1 MRLDIIAWEA
11 QMTSPIRILR
21 HRALVWPVAALAGA
35 SILLAACGS
44 SSKAATAPPTTAV
57 PAQAASGT
65 SASNASV
72 TLNATAVPGVGTVL
86 VNGDGQTLYIL
97 ASEKGGKVNC
107 TATGGCTK
115 VWPAV
120 VLPSGMSK
128 GIAGTGV
135 QASLLGTVMGPA
147 GDVRL
152 TYADIRRLIVG
163 LILLGLIFGTGMAA
177 MLVLLPVADLYLRA
191 MIALFVLLL
200 AWLPVEIAVAEQG
213 CDLGGVRHA
222 SSTALGA
229 HRN

>member
-1 MRLDIIAWEA
+1 
-11 QMTSPIRILR
+11 MTSPIRFFR

-44 SSKAATAPPTTAV
+44 SSKAATAPATTAV

-152 TYADIRRLIVG
+152 TYGGWPLYTFVG
-163 LILLGLIFGTGMAA
+163 DKKAGDATGQNLTDSYGLWLALSPAGTPVTTSASSAPTTAA
-177 MLVLLPVADLYLRA
+177 PTTAAPAPAAPTPAAPAPAPTTVPSS
-191 MIALFVLLL
+191 
-200 AWLPVEIAVAEQG
+200 G
-213 CDLGGVRHA
+213 GGV
-222 SSTALGA
+222 SY
-229 HRN
+229 

>member
-1 MRLDIIAWEA
+1 
-11 QMTSPIRILR
+11 MTSPIRFFR

-44 SSKAATAPPTTAV
+44 SSKAATAPATTAV

-115 VWPAV
+115 VYRPPV

-135 QASLLGTVMGPA
+135 YIDDLSPLMGPA

-152 TYADIRRLIVG
+152 TYGGWPLYTFVG
-163 LILLGLIFGTGMAA
+163 DKKAGDATGQNLTDSYGLWLALSPAGTPATSSVSSAPTTAA
-177 MLVLLPVADLYLRA
+177 PTTAAPAPAAPTPAAPAPAPTTVPSS
-191 MIALFVLLL
+191 
-200 AWLPVEIAVAEQG
+200 G
-213 CDLGGVRHA
+213 GGV
-222 SSTALGA
+222 SY
-229 HRN
+229 